1 MWRRIVLLGAA
12 AVIATA
18 GYVLRFRPDWGEP
31 YVQAAAPYLPASL
44 LDKSAAGA
52 SASKGKKL
60 SAPPAPVR
68 MAAAASKSVPIR
80 LDGIGTV
87 QARSTVAIKSRID
100 GQLFEATVKE
110 GQLVKKGDLL
120 FNLDPRPFE
129 AQLKQAEANL
139 TRDKAN
145 LEKARSDV
153 ERYSKLSGKGIS
165 PVTKLEEAQTLVSTL
180 TATIAASTAA
190 VDFARLNLGYATI
203 RAPIDGRVGNLLVT
217 PGNMVKANDT
227 QPLLIIT
234 ELDPIYVAFG
244 VPEQHISEIRTRMAE
259 APLAV
264 EVAPQGDPGP
274 PMKGELFFINNAVD
288 TTTGTIQLLARFA
301 NKEERLVPGQF
312 VRATVTLNLLD
323 NATVVPSR
331 AVQINQRGHYV
342 YVVKPD
348 MTAEMRP
355 VDIGPEAANETV
367 ITKGLAPGE
376 KIVTDGQLRLFPG
389 SKVAP
394 AGAGGGKAGKGGKG
408 GKGGMPAKDGD
419 SSGNGGAQASDGKKA
434 KKGPQS

>member
-12 AVIATA
+12 TAIAAA
-18 GYVLRFRPDWGEP
+18 GYVLRARPDWAEP

-44 LDKSAAGA
+44 VEKSETGVAAAG
-52 SASKGKKL
+52 KKR
-60 SAPPAPVR
+60 AVPPAPVR
-68 MAAAASKSVPIR
+68 VAAAATKSVPIR

-129 AQLKQAEANL
+129 AQLRQAEANL
-139 TRDKAN
+139 ERDRAN

-153 ERYSKLSGKGIS
+153 TRYSKLSDKGIS
-165 PVTKLEEAQTLVSTL
+165 PVTRLEEAQTLVSTL

-190 VDFARLNLGYATI
+190 VELARLNLGYATI

-227 QPLLIIT
+227 QALLILT
-234 ELDPIYVAFG
+234 EIDPVYVAFG
-244 VPEQHISEIRTRMAE
+244 IPEQHITDVRARMAE
-259 APLAV
+259 APLPV
-264 EVAPQGDPGP
+264 EVSPQGDPRP
-274 PMKGELFFINNAVD
+274 PLKGELFFINNAVD

-312 VRATVTLNLLD
+312 VRATVTLNRLD
-323 NATVVPSR
+323 DATVVPSR

-348 MTAEMRP
+348 LTAELRP
-355 VDIGPEAANETV
+355 VEIGPEAGEETV
-367 ITKGLAPGE
+367 ILKGLAVGE
-376 KIVTDGQLRLFPG
+376 SIVTDGQLRLFPG
-389 SKVAP
+389 AKVAP
-394 AGAGGGKAGKGGKG
+394 AGPGAKGGKG
-408 GKGGMPAKDGD
+408 GKGDKSGKGGPGSAGGKAGQGDAQAKDTKK
-419 SSGNGGAQASDGKKA
+419 GKKD
-434 KKGPQS
+434 PQT